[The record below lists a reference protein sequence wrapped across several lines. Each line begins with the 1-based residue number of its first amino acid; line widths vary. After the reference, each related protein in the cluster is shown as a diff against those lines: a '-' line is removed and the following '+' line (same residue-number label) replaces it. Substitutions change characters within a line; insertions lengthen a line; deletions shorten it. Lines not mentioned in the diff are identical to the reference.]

1 MTPEEIVKILGELN
15 NRKYVLHR
23 DLKDASS
30 VARVYKDYI
39 IELWL
44 VDIKDTKNNKCILS
58 VHEIGQWTD
67 RSKDLLVENV
77 ESKFIEELLIGVKE
91 NRL

>member
-1 MTPEEIVKILGELN
+1 MTLEEIVKILEELN
-15 NRKYVLHR
+15 SRKYVLHR

-44 VDIKDTKNNKCILS
+44 VDIKDTKNNKCILN

-67 RSKDLLVENV
+67 RNKDELVANV
-77 ESKFIEELLIGVKE
+77 ESKFIKELLTGVKE
-91 NRL
+91 GRL